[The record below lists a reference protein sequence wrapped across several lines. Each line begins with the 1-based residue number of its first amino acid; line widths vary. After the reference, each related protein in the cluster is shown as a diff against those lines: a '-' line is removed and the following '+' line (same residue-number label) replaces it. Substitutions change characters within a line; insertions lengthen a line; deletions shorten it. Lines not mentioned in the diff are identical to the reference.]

1 MVEKRKSRVAD
12 AVTTARGIIYIV
24 LAVAGVVFGST
35 FALANWSDAV
45 SDNSQQIAVA
55 RMEREKLTQT
65 VSVLETQLLV
75 MNTTLGDTA
84 EAVQALGADSADA
97 SRRLTQLQI
106 EVEGFRDTQQ
116 QMLEVLL
123 TLSARLGADH

>member
-97 SRRLTQLQI
+97 SRRLTQLQT